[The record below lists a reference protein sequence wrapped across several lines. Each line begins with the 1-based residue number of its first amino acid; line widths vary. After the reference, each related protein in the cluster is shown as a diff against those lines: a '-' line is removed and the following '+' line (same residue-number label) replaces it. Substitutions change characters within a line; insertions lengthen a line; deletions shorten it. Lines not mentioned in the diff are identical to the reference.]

1 MKIDKKLKQAN
12 DLFHKGNLPEAKEAF
27 IKILKSKPKDVF
39 SLFSLGLIA
48 MKSDDPNLAL
58 HNFDR
63 VIKVNPNFDKAW
75 FNRGVV
81 LYALKRHEM
90 SIESYEKAIKI
101 NPSYIDALNN
111 RGVVLQEIGRYEE
124 AVKNYDQLLTINP
137 GYDKALANKGFILIL
152 ILRYDEAIDCFTKL
166 LEVNPEYNFALGMM
180 SSAQQ
185 YGCRW
190 DDFERITNLICEGV
204 RAGKCVSNSLVLM
217 AISDSASDQMLCAQS
232 FARLRCPPSPIKMWN
247 GEMYQHSKIRIAYIS
262 PDFREHPVSHLMAG
276 ILEHHDKSRFEVYG
290 FSLGMADNSSM
301 FKRIALAFDGFFDV
315 RQKGSR
321 EIAEAMRAMEI
332 DIAIDLGGYTQDA
345 RPDLLAYR
353 PAPVQVNYLGYPGTL
368 GVEYIDYI
376 LADKTVIPL
385 SDHDC
390 YTENVVYLP
399 GSYLPTDSALKVAE
413 RTPGREEFGLPSDSF
428 VYCSFNHAYKIGPKI
443 FDVWM
448 RILKRS
454 PGSVLW
460 LMKLNNTAEINLR
473 KEAEAMGIDP
483 ARLIFATRVPKVEDH
498 LARYRLADLFL
509 DTTPYNAHTTA
520 CDALFVGLPVLT
532 YLGHAFPGRVAA
544 SLLSTIGLPELVTPS
559 LADYE
564 NMAVALANDAPLLKG
579 LRDRLAVNRDR
590 SPLFKTAEFC
600 QNLEFAY
607 NTMWGRTQR
616 GEAPSRFQINRG

>member
-1 MKIDKKLKQAN
+1 MKIDKKVKQAN
-12 DLFHKGNLPEAKEAF
+12 DMLLNGSLAEAKAAF
-27 IKILKSKPKDVF
+27 LKILKTKPKDVF

-48 MKSDDPNLAL
+48 MKYDDPTLAL
-58 HNFDR
+58 HNFDK
-63 VIKVNPNFDKAW
+63 VIKLNPDFDKAW

-90 SIESYEKAIKI
+90 SIESYERAIKL
-101 NPSYIDALNN
+101 NPSYVDAYNN

-124 AVKNYDQLLTINP
+124 AIRNYDQLLKIHPT
-137 GYDKALANKGFILIL
+137 YDKALANKGFILIL
-152 ILRYDEAIDCFTKL
+152 TLRYDEAIDCFTKL
-166 LEVNPEYNFALGMM
+166 LEINPEYNFALGMM

-190 DDFERITNLICEGV
+190 EDFERITNLICEGV
-204 RAGKCVSNSLVLM
+204 RAGKCVTNSLVLM
-217 AISDSASDQMLCAQS
+217 AIADSASDQLQCAKA
-232 FARLRCPPSPIKMWN
+232 FAALRCPPSTIKLWN
-247 GEMYQHSKIRIAYIS
+247 GEIYNHSKIRIAYIS

-276 ILEHHDKSRFEVYG
+276 ILEQHDKSRFEIYG
-290 FSLGMADNSSM
+290 FSLGMADGSSM
-301 FKRIALAFDGFFDV
+301 FRRIATAFDGFFDV

-353 PAPVQVNYLGYPGTL
+353 PAPVQVNYLGYPGSL

-376 LADKTVIPL
+376 LADRVVIPQT
-385 SDHDC
+385 DHAH
-390 YTENVVYLP
+390 YSENIVYLP
-399 GSYLPTDSALKVAE
+399 GSYLPTDSTLKVAE
-413 RTPGREEFGLPSDSF
+413 RTPDREEFGLPATGF
-428 VYCSFNHAYKIGPKI
+428 VYCSFNHAYKIGPTI

-448 RILKRS
+448 RILKRT
-454 PGSVLW
+454 PESVLW
-460 LMKLNNTAEINLR
+460 LMKLNSTAEINLR
-473 KEAEAMGIDP
+473 KEAEAKGIDP
-483 ARLIFATRVPKVEDH
+483 ARLVFATRVPKVEDH

-544 SLLSTIGLPELVTPS
+544 SLLTTAGLPELITPT
-559 LADYE
+559 LTDYE
-564 NMAVALANDAPLLKG
+564 NLAVTLANDTPLLKG
-579 LRDRLAVNRDR
+579 LRDRLALNRDVT
-590 SPLFKTAEFC
+590 PLFKTAEFC

-607 NTMWGRTQR
+607 STMWGRTQR
-616 GEAPSRFQINRG
+616 GEAPSSFQINRG